1 MFLPLHDNTPLTI
14 IRFQFVTGILIILNV
29 AVFLMMQYGN
39 LGMSQLAFAT
49 SLGLIPGEVGNLSFR
64 EMSLANIP
72 EPLTLITYTFI
83 HGGWMHL
90 LANMAFLWVFAD
102 NVEDAYGHFGF
113 LVLFFVCGIVAAAAH
128 VLANPDSIAPLVG
141 ASGAVSGILG
151 AYLVLYPKARVWVL
165 LFMKIPLRISA
176 GWALA
181 AWISFQVL
189 SLYLDDANG
198 EVIVAW
204 WAHIGGFATG
214 FLVTAMFKKTLGTG
228 PA

>member
-1 MFLPLHDNTPLTI
+1 MFVPLHDNTPLTI
-14 IRFQFVTGILIILNV
+14 IRFQFVTGLLILINL

-39 LGMSQLAFAT
+39 LGMGPLAFAV
-49 SLGLIPGEVGNLSFR
+49 SLGLIPGEIGDLSFQ
-64 EMSLANIP
+64 EISLANVP

-90 LANMAFLWVFAD
+90 FANLAFLWVFAD

-113 LVLFFVCGIVAAAAH
+113 LVLYFVCGIVAAAAH
-128 VLANPDSIAPLVG
+128 VLANPDSSAPLVG

-151 AYLVLYPKARVWVL
+151 AYLVLFPKARVWVL

-176 GWALA
+176 SWALV
-181 AWISFQVL
+181 AWIGFQFL
-189 SLYLDDANG
+189 SLYLGEADG

-214 FLVTAMFKKTLGTG
+214 FLVTALFRKILGTRL
-228 PA
+228 A